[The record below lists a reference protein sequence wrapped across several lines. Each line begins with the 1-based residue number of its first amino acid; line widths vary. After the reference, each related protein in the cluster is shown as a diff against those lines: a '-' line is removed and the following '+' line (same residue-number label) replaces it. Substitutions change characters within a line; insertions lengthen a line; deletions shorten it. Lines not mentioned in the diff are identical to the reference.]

1 MPACSRAWS
10 VCLPGLNAFISP
22 CLFLPGLAASVSVS
36 VFMSLSPSLFLSP
49 LRKGPKARVRLI
61 RKMPGC
67 NSVLHLWSRRLVCFC
82 VQLVCPDTLL
92 RDGKQTGIREA
103 ADDMNQSFGWSCFR
117 LGSLL
122 RHRPA
127 NLDSIVT
134 FAKRTSDSED
144 GSSSNG
150 SFFG

>member
-1 MPACSRAWS
+1 MPGLP
-10 VCLPGLNAFISP
+10 VCLVFSP
-22 CLFLPGLAASVSVS
+22 FFLPVS
-36 VFMSLSPSLFLSP
+36 FCLLCLPLSLSLSLCLCLPPSLFLSP
-49 LRKGPKARVRLI
+49 LRNGPKARVRLI
-61 RKMPGC
+61 RRMPGC
-67 NSVLHLWSRRLVCFC
+67 NNVLHLWSRRLVCFC

-117 LGSLL
+117 VRSLL
-122 RHRPA
+122 RHRVA